1 MQAQETLFRLA
12 YNERV
17 KKEKWV
23 FNTLTWEVVP
33 WCFMAPNG
41 KHLPLSGS
49 DMQKNNM

>member
-23 FNTLTWEVVP
+23 FNTLTWEVVT